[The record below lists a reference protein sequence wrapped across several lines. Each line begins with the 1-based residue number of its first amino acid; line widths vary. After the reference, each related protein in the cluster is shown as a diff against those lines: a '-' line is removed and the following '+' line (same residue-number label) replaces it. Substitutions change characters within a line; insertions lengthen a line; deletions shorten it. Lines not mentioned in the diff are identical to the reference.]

1 MTNPFQHTSSSFA
14 DNPLFSPAPL
24 GRQRRSSY
32 ASVASGVPGA
42 LGRPPRS
49 VHPVS
54 HLLNPSA
61 DYDMQAN
68 YYATYRNSRV
78 AAGLNMGRHG
88 IPGEDSV
95 PGTDW
100 PSRASNTLPWFSRA
114 FDPYTTNDPLY
125 SDFSDGAPNFAA
137 AAKGPSFLSPS
148 YLRGSVYLQ
157 KLDEAHKARVLA
169 ERESFAAK
177 LQTGGGMA
185 AVGGPHSPNSKRP
198 SSAHRGVQ
206 FEVVEKPSVPKVD
219 PAVNPLPSRWNRED
233 KDASLEVMDDGCT
246 VKHTGRSSSDH
257 EACAI
262 RADHYMPPLCGVY
275 YFEVTVLNRKREE

>member
-1 MTNPFQHTSSSFA
+1 MTNPFQPSSSGWT
-14 DNPLFSPAPL
+14 DNPLFPSASL

-61 DYDMQAN
+61 DYDVQAN
-68 YYATYRNSRV
+68 YYATYRNSRA

-88 IPGEDSV
+88 IPGEESA
-95 PGTDW
+95 PTGW
-100 PSRASNTLPWFSRA
+100 PVRARNTLPWFSRA

-125 SDFSDGAPNFAA
+125 HNFSDAAPNFAA
-137 AAKGPSFLSPS
+137 AAKGSSFLSPS

-157 KLDEAHKARVLA
+157 KLDEAHKARLLA

-177 LQTGGGMA
+177 VQAGSPMP

-206 FEVVEKPSVPKVD
+206 FDVVEKPSSVPKVD